1 MDRATIL
8 IVEDNADLAY
18 GLRNNLEI
26 EGHSVTVV
34 KNGREG
40 IEQARLGRY
49 DLMILDLMIPEIDGF
64 RVLKTIRDEGN
75 NIPVLILT
83 SRVEEADKVQG
94 LRIGADDY
102 VTKPF
107 SVLELI
113 ARVDAILR
121 RHKPVNGYTVEVYR
135 FADIEVD
142 PKTREVHR
150 RGEKLQLSPLEFDLL
165 IALLKRNGSA
175 VQREDLLKEVWGHSA
190 KVYTRT
196 VDTHVAELRKK
207 LEKNP
212 AAPQHILTVP
222 KIGYRLKV

>member
-1 MDRATIL
+1 MDNATIL

>member
-175 VQREDLLKEVWGHSA
+175 VHREDLLKEVWGHSA

-222 KIGYRLKV
+222 KIGYRLKL